1 MSTDPAVTAAEQAVR
16 TRVFASA
23 AEAAVA
29 AARPI
34 IEAEVRAQPDRPRA
48 QPDERIVYLPVRVTF
63 EGLAD
68 PTNGPYFKGL
78 VQMSSAYPETTYSI
92 SESQVLTREQV
103 EAEVRERIA
112 AEIEA
117 SVKPQNAYPLNPD
130 GYIAFQAEANARK
143 AAARI
148 ARGGSHD

>member
-112 AEIEA
+112 AEVRAWCHEERH
-117 SVKPQNAYPLNPD
+117 
-130 GYIAFQAEANARK
+130 GQAVEGDHWITVLCGDCEEL
-143 AAARI
+143 AARI
-148 ARGGSHD
+148 ARGQA